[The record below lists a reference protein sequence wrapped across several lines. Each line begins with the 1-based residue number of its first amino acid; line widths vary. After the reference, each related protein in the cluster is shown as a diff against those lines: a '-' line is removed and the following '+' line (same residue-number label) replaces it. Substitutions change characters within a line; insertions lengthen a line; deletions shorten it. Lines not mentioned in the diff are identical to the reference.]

1 MRPGYSYR
9 LCKKKTVQTTVNTLL
24 ASGGG
29 NANLN
34 AHYMPSGTR
43 DGKTLFVASSN
54 ARIEYWNASSQG
66 AAWWWVDPRGSYICA
81 APSTAALPPSTG
93 WRSFA
98 GRLRSPAPRL
108 ELQPRQ
114 VNQTALPSEDCFQR
128 TQLRFSG
135 NSSHLQFGA
144 DASTRIEIPRMIVT
158 AGTTPAGSEWARNPV
173 SAMTFRSCA
182 HPCIA

>member
-1 MRPGYSYR
+1 
-9 LCKKKTVQTTVNTLL
+9 
-24 ASGGG
+24 
-29 NANLN
+29 
-34 AHYMPSGTR
+34 MPSGTR

-66 AAWWWVDPRGSYICA
+66 AAWWWVDPSGSYICA

-144 DASTRIEIPRMIVT
+144 DTSTRIEIPRMTVT